1 MNEDGTTVTTPV
13 PVRAGRPAWPTVA
26 RRPPRTDLVGEW
38 VEPGPARA
46 GG

>member
-1 MNEDGTTVTTPV
+1 MNEDSTTVTTPV

-26 RRPPRTDLVGEW
+26 RRAPRTDLVGEG
-38 VEPGPARA
+38 VQPGTGRA

>member
-1 MNEDGTTVTTPV
+1 MTEDATTVTTPL

-26 RRPPRTDLVGEW
+26 RPPPRTDLVGEW

>member
-1 MNEDGTTVTTPV
+1 MDGDSTTVTTPV

-26 RRPPRTDLVGEW
+26 RRPPWTDLVGEW